1 MTPIRSLLLIS
12 LISFSLFFHDLTRTD
27 LWSSHEARAA
37 QNAQRMIDDDA
48 WALPRLYDDQ
58 PEMQKPPAF
67 YWMTA
72 GIASLRDGVVDR
84 WAVRLPAALSA
95 WGTVLLVWGFL
106 AGRGRPVAGL
116 IAGLVL
122 ATSIHFTSA
131 ARTGRIDM
139 PLTFCTTASIM
150 LIVSRLNPQLRI
162 ALTGCLL
169 AAALLL
175 KGPVGLVLP
184 GTVLVVW
191 LTIGTIRG
199 TINDTRPLYVLGTSS
214 VLGVA
219 LALPWFLWVND
230 ATHGEFVRSFF
241 WHHNIERATGD
252 SATLASHPWWYY
264 GPRFALDFLPGTPL
278 LLLAVA
284 SFMRFAR
291 PCFASGSD
299 ELPRSRDPEAS
310 LGLVWLATMIGLLS
324 LAQFKRADYLLPA
337 YPGAALLIGCMG
349 ERWYRGVRE
358 RSRNVAVACGGILLV
373 ACLGGWWWFRQ
384 YEEPKMEA
392 ARAQQAFAVH
402 IREQAP
408 VPQPIL
414 MFRVE
419 SHLLAYH
426 LGRPIH
432 TLVEWGELNERLAQP
447 GTHWFVTRSEFVD
460 ECFTHVRTQRLRV
473 EARSEDFSRARP
485 HRPLVLIRTE

>member
-1 MTPIRSLLLIS
+1 MTPIRSLLLI
-12 LISFSLFFHDLTRTD
+12 LIVCFSLFFFDLTRTD

-37 QNAQRMIDDDA
+37 QNAQRMIDDNA

-95 WGTVLLVWGFL
+95 FGAVLLVWGFL
-106 AGRGRPVAGL
+106 AGRGRPFAGL

-150 LIVSRLNPQLRI
+150 LMVSRLHPQLRI
-162 ALTGCLL
+162 ALTGCLF

-175 KGPVGLVLP
+175 KGPVGLILP
-184 GTVLVVW
+184 CAAVTAW
-191 LTIGTIRG
+191 LMLATIRG
-199 TINDTRPLYVLGTSS
+199 TLSDFRSWYVLGASCAF
-214 VLGVA
+214 GIA

-284 SFMRFAR
+284 SFLRFVRSRCA
-291 PCFASGSD
+291 AGSD
-299 ELPRSRDPEAS
+299 DSSVQSENEAA
-310 LGLVWLATMIGLLS
+310 LGLVWLTTMIGLLS

-349 ERWYRGVRE
+349 ERWYRGVSE
-358 RSRNVAVACGGILLV
+358 RSRNVAVACGAILLV
-373 ACLGGWWWFRQ
+373 GCLGGWWWFHQ

-392 ARAQQAFAVH
+392 ARAQQAFAVY
-402 IREQAP
+402 IREHAP
-408 VPQPIL
+408 APQPIL

-447 GTHWFVTRSEFVD
+447 GRHWFVTRAEFVD
-460 ECFTHVRTQRLRV
+460 ECFTHVRTRRLRV
-473 EARSEDFSRARP
+473 EARSEDFSRAHP